1 MKATKSK
8 FKDSQLYKEGRL
20 QKVSAEQRAY
30 VEASACQR
38 IAHITDN
45 TIANL
50 PCKYGKTTEPPYTER
65 LHGGVRGREI

>member
-8 FKDSQLYKEGRL
+8 FKDRQLYKEGHL
-20 QKVSAEQRAY
+20 QKVSAEQRGY

-50 PCKYGKTTEPPYTER
+50 PCK
-65 LHGGVRGREI
+65 